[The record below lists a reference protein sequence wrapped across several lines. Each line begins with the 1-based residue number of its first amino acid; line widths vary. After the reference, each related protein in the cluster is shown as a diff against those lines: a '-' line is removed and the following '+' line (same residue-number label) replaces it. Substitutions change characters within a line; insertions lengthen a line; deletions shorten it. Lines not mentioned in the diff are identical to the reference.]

1 MNRITCALV
10 VLGLSLAVAAP
21 AMASDKEPKPIQVH
35 EKMTIKATVEA
46 IDQANRTVTLKGP
59 KGSLMTLAVDE
70 GVQRFGALKV
80 GDQVNATYYESV
92 VIEVRKPGTAPAGET
107 VAAAAGT
114 LPGSKPAGAAVVQS
128 TTTVTVEAIDM
139 ATPAVTVKTADGN
152 SVSFRVH
159 KKKHLEGLKVGDQI
173 VIVKTDALMIDIQAA
188 KG

>member
-1 MNRITCALV
+1 MKTTPAMV
-10 VLGLSLAVAAP
+10 VALGLSLALAGTALAA
-21 AMASDKEPKPIQVH
+21 AKEPKSIQVH
-35 EKMTIKATVEA
+35 EKIKIKATVEA

-59 KGSLMTLAVDE
+59 KGNLMTLAVDE
-70 GVQRFGALKV
+70 SVQRFSALKV

-92 VIEVRKPGTAPAGET
+92 VVEVRKPGQAPDDSLAIAG
-107 VAAAAGT
+107 GT
-114 LPGSKPAGAAVVQS
+114 LAGSKPGGAAVVQT

-159 KKKHLEGLKVGDQI
+159 KKKYLEGVKVGDQV
-173 VIVKTDALMIDIQAA
+173 VIVETDALMIDVQAG